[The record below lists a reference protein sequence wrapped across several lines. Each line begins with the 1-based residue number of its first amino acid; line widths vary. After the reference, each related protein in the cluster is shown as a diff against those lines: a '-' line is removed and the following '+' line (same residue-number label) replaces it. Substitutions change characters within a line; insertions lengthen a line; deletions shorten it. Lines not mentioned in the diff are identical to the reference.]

1 MNEILSLIRRTALEC
16 PSIRRVV
23 LFGSRARGD
32 FNDGSDYDIAV
43 FGADENT
50 VANFTNRIDELPTL
64 YKIDVVFVND
74 KLVGKPIYNSIMK
87 DGVVIMDK
95 FIGKLE
101 NYKKAVLRL
110 EEGINEAEEN
120 KSMTLRDGVIQRFE
134 FTTELAWKSA
144 REYLLSEGE
153 TDINSPKP
161 VMRAALRTDL
171 ITDEQ
176 GWIKI
181 LDDRNMTSHIY
192 DEEEVQA
199 IFERIRTK
207 HIVLFK
213 ELLDILEAKK
223 KLLSNLQ

>member
-1 MNEILSLIRRTALEC
+1 
-16 PSIRRVV
+16 
-23 LFGSRARGD
+23 
-32 FNDGSDYDIAV
+32 
-43 FGADENT
+43 
-50 VANFTNRIDELPTL
+50 
-64 YKIDVVFVND
+64 
-74 KLVGKPIYNSIMK
+74 
-87 DGVVIMDK
+87 
-95 FIGKLE
+95 
-101 NYKKAVLRL
+101 
-110 EEGINEAEEN
+110 
-120 KSMTLRDGVIQRFE
+120 MTLRDGVIQRFE
-134 FTTELAWKSA
+134 FTTELAWKST

>member
-1 MNEILSLIRRTALEC
+1 MNEILSLIRQTALEF
-16 PSIRRVV
+16 PSIRRVL

-32 FNDGSDYDIAV
+32 FNDSSDYDIAV

-74 KLVGKPIYNSIMK
+74 KLVGKPIYNSIME

-110 EEGINEAEEN
+110 EEGINEAAEN
-120 KSMTLRDGVIQRFE
+120 NSMTLRDGVIQRFE

-223 KLLSNLQ
+223 NLLSNLQ

>member
-1 MNEILSLIRRTALEC
+1 MNEILSLIRQTALEF
-16 PSIRRVV
+16 PSIRRVL

-32 FNDGSDYDIAV
+32 FSDGSDYDIAV

-74 KLVGKPIYNSIMK
+74 RLVGKPIYNSIMK

-110 EEGINEAEEN
+110 EEGISEAAEN

-192 DEEEVQA
+192 DEEEAQE

-207 HIVLFK
+207 HIALFK

-223 KLLSNLQ
+223 NLRTNLQ

>member
-1 MNEILSLIRRTALEC
+1 
-16 PSIRRVV
+16 
-23 LFGSRARGD
+23 
-32 FNDGSDYDIAV
+32 
-43 FGADENT
+43 
-50 VANFTNRIDELPTL
+50 
-64 YKIDVVFVND
+64 
-74 KLVGKPIYNSIMK
+74 
-87 DGVVIMDK
+87 MDK
-95 FIGKLE
+95 FICKLE

-134 FTTELAWKSA
+134 FTTELAWKST

>member
-1 MNEILSLIRRTALEC
+1 MNEILSLIRQTALEF
-16 PSIRRVV
+16 PSIRRVL
-23 LFGSRARGD
+23 LFGSPARGD
-32 FNDGSDYDIAV
+32 FSDGSDYDIAI

-120 KSMTLRDGVIQRFE
+120 KSMHCAT
-134 FTTELAWKSA
+134 
-144 REYLLSEGE
+144 
-153 TDINSPKP
+153 
-161 VMRAALRTDL
+161 ALFSDL
-171 ITDEQ
+171 
-176 GWIKI
+176 
-181 LDDRNMTSHIY
+181 
-192 DEEEVQA
+192 
-199 IFERIRTK
+199 
-207 HIVLFK
+207 
-213 ELLDILEAKK
+213 
-223 KLLSNLQ
+223 NLQRSLRGKAQGNIFYRKAKRI